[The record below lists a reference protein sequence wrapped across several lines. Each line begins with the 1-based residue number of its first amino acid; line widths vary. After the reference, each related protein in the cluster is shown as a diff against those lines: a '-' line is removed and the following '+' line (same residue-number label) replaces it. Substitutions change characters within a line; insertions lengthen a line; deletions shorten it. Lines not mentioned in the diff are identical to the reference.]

1 MFSRVGGTGFN
12 SGYPASTQGRQNQSQ
27 RQSSGNDSRKDEN
40 IFATKMQGNQ
50 NLPKQSSFGDQK
62 NTNPF
67 ITGGTSNLDDGKKLA
82 ALEKA
87 LKNDANYQKY
97 LQEHPLYGK
106 TDSLKRFSA
115 SQSSNASIAGLRYSA

>member
-1 MFSRVGGTGFN
+1 MFSRVGGTNFN

-50 NLPKQSSFGDQK
+50 NFSKQPSFGDPK
-62 NTNPF
+62 NSNPF
-67 ITGGTSNLDDGKKLA
+67 VTDGTSNLNDGKKLA

-87 LKNDANYQKY
+87 LKSDSNYQKY
-97 LQEHPLYGK
+97 LKEHPLYGK
-106 TDSLKRFSA
+106 TDSLKRFSS
-115 SQSSNASIAGLRYSA
+115 SQSSNSSTAGIRYIA